1 MPVYVRKNL
10 RYDELA
16 QTIAENI
23 NKLCPSR
30 IAPKK
35 EIAKQCGVSPSLVT
49 KWTCKKPVMPSTDCL
64 LVIADFFGVDLNWLI
79 TKHGSTRELPDYTKT
94 YSGAFA
100 ALVSLYDRKI
110 IDPKEIKDPILHYL
124 LNKYAKLQR
133 SNVNADE
140 FDDWVDMIGQQFN
153 IPIAEYHNDVAIQEE
168 ILRVES
174 NIVAIN
180 EELQY
185 RNLAKALNDPM
196 IVERARRKVYGN
208 KKRK

>member
-1 MPVYVRKNL
+1 MSYHK
-10 RYDELA
+10 
-16 QTIAENI
+16 
-23 NKLCPSR
+23 
-30 IAPKK
+30 
-35 EIAKQCGVSPSLVT
+35 
-49 KWTCKKPVMPSTDCL
+49 
-64 LVIADFFGVDLNWLI
+64 
-79 TKHGSTRELPDYTKT
+79 
-94 YSGAFA
+94 
-100 ALVSLYDRKI
+100 KI
-110 IDPKEIKDPILHYL
+110 IDPKEIKDPILYYL
-124 LNKYAKLQR
+124 LNKYANLQR

-185 RNLAKALNDPM
+185 RNLAKALNDPV
-196 IVERARRKVYGN
+196 IVERARKRVYGN